1 MCVKYNMK
9 YPLKIPLIVDE
20 TTTNPAVQWGD
31 ATTKRDL
38 LVHWSQINLGGV
50 IAFQCNTNLFAAE
63 EDMNSSDWVK
73 DLLVNS
79 S

>member
-1 MCVKYNMK
+1 M
-9 YPLKIPLIVDE
+9 
-20 TTTNPAVQWGD
+20 TTDPAVRRGGV
-31 ATTKRDL
+31 ATKSYL
-38 LVHWSQINLGGV
+38 LVYWSQINLGGV
-50 IAFQCNTNLFAAE
+50 ISFQCNTNLFAAE